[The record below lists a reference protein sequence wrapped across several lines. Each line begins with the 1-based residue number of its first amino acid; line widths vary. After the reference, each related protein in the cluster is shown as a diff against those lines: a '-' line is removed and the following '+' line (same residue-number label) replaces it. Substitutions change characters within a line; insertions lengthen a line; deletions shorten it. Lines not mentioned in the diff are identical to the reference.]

1 MNRLKSPYR
10 HVMAVTASALIGIAG
25 ALTLASPA
33 SAHHSVVKVTAE
45 CDTAAGEWVT
55 TWTVNSYAPEG
66 VHNYRFAK
74 VEAISVVNGT
84 ATPFTV
90 DGIAVSEPG
99 IYPHPVSTPV
109 VRKARLSG
117 DATEAS
123 LTVKAQWDNEWNEKD
138 DSSASIKFSE
148 SCDKVVT
155 PPPAAANPKATVTAD
170 CDGDVAVKLENGAE
184 ATRDAAFT
192 VTGTDGFTKTA
203 TVAAGKDTTI
213 SVPAR
218 NAAKITVTEAGQKAP
233 VFDAKPAAAKDCV
246 APGEPTGSIK
256 MTCDALIFQVENPKD
271 GKTVTVTLAPNK
283 GDAQTLVV
291 KPGETRTATFKAV
304 EGLTVTPRADGLDD
318 TSPIAWEKPA
328 KCTSPSP
335 SAPPAGGGAGGPALP
350 KTGAPAG
357 LIAGGAAAL
366 LAAGAVLFVVARRRR
381 VRFTA

>member
-1 MNRLKSPYR
+1 
-10 HVMAVTASALIGIAG
+10 MAVTASALIGIAG

-33 SAHHSVVKVTAE
+33 SAHHSEVKVTAQ

-66 VHNYRFAK
+66 VNNYQFTKA
-74 VEAISVVNGT
+74 EATSVVNGT
-84 ATPFTV
+84 ATPFTI
-90 DGIAVSEPG
+90 DGIAVSEG
-99 IYPHPVSTPV
+99 DTYPHSVSEPV
-109 VRKARLSG
+109 VGKARLSG

-123 LTVKAQWDNEWNEKD
+123 LTVKARWDNEYNEKD

-155 PPPAAANPKATVTAD
+155 APPAAANPKATVTAD
-170 CDGDVAVKLENGAE
+170 CDGDVAVQLENGAE
-184 ATRDAAFT
+184 ATKDAAFT

-213 SVPAR
+213 TVPAR

-233 VFDAKPAAAKDCV
+233 IFDDRPAEAKDCV
-246 APGEPTGSIK
+246 EPGEPIGSYQS
-256 MTCDALIFQVENPKD
+256 TCDALIFQIENPKD
-271 GKTVTVTLAPNK
+271 GKTVTVTLTPNK

-291 KPGETRTATFKAV
+291 KPGETKTATFKAF
-304 EGLTVTPRADGLDD
+304 EGLTVAPRADGLDD
-318 TSPIAWEKPA
+318 ASPVAWKKPT
-328 KCTSPSP
+328 KCTSSSP
-335 SAPPAGGGAGGPALP
+335 SAPPAGGGAGGPTLP

>member
-10 HVMAVTASALIGIAG
+10 QFMAVTASALIGIAG

-74 VEAISVVNGT
+74 AEAISVVNGI

-218 NAAKITVTEAGQKAP
+218 NAAKITVTEAGRRRPSSTPSPLRPRTASRR
-233 VFDAKPAAAKDCV
+233 VSRPAA
-246 APGEPTGSIK
+246 S
-256 MTCDALIFQVENPKD
+256 
-271 GKTVTVTLAPNK
+271 
-283 GDAQTLVV
+283 
-291 KPGETRTATFKAV
+291 R
-304 EGLTVTPRADGLDD
+304 
-318 TSPIAWEKPA
+318 
-328 KCTSPSP
+328 
-335 SAPPAGGGAGGPALP
+335 
-350 KTGAPAG
+350 
-357 LIAGGAAAL
+357 
-366 LAAGAVLFVVARRRR
+366 
-381 VRFTA
+381 